1 MWVMVNSGAHSLTG
15 TFSTLHIKLS
25 QKLIPGSIFPKT
37 PCLLVTS
44 RGVTRLTPPQRVRL
58 PLWFPLRVSRLIQF
72 PNIILWGLSRE
83 HIVRFTLQTRFPW
96 LNVLL
101 RSSPPRQVLSLL
113 LLLALRRPLWTP
125 RTTRTITRPVLL
137 RCGFPREY
145 RVVVT
150 VEQALAL
157 DEAIM
162 WAAKAEPPLL
172 LRLVRSSNVIL
183 SMWVLSLAHPT
194 LGCSTCKKPLVAES
208 LGLGWRTHTS
218 LLPLQRPQ
226 VRQSHMV
233 STGKTL
239 VSRTSRCSIPE
250 TLRLLVP
257 GLQDV
262 SASMSWVTE
271 PTTLRSG
278 VPTTILWAKP
288 AGTAWY
294 LFSMW

>member
-1 MWVMVNSGAHSLTG
+1 MVNSGAHSLTG

-25 QKLIPGSIFPKT
+25 QKLMPGSMFPKT
-37 PCLLVTS
+37 PCLRVTS
-44 RGVTRLTPPQRVRL
+44 RGVTCLTWAQRESL

-72 PNIILWGLSRE
+72 PNIILCGLSRE
-83 HIVRFTLQTRFPW
+83 QMVRFTLQTSFPW
-96 LNVLL
+96 LKVLL

-113 LLLALRRPLWTP
+113 LLLTLRRPLWTP

-145 RVVVT
+145 SVVVT

-157 DEAIM
+157 EEAIM

-172 LRLVRSSNVIL
+172 LRLVRSSSVML
-183 SMWVLSLAHPT
+183 SMWVLSGAHRT
-194 LGCSTCKKPLVAES
+194 LGCSTCKKPLVAERS
-208 LGLGWRTHTS
+208 GLGWRTHTS
-218 LLPLQRPQ
+218 VLPLQRPQ
-226 VRQSHMV
+226 VRQSHIV
-233 STGKTL
+233 STGKTF
-239 VSRTSRCSIPE
+239 VSRTSRCSMPE
-250 TLRLLVP
+250 ALKLVVP

-262 SASMSWVTE
+262 SASMSCVTS

-294 LFSMW
+294 LFSIV